1 MGAEIGSGAMGG
13 PEERT
18 KSLVF
23 HTSPLWRYQL
33 SARPICNADMTKVSG
48 MTNRHPGLDL
58 SVHAAR
64 LFISLV
70 HVDSV
75 KNQTGQHIWLF
86 QLKRGSSPV
95 QAAPASGA
103 AAFRTTDVPEL
114 PAKSAS
120 DDSLAPGVRRPGVV
134 TPPLPTKD
142 ASRAWD
148 VLGVNASHTPMACI
162 SPMARD
168 SRFVPLTCN
177 TSNTS
182 TGCDSSVGSKACMPS
197 HTRNTA
203 SLSHSSME
211 SETHHAR

>member
-1 MGAEIGSGAMGG
+1 MRKLAQG
-13 PEERT
+13 PWGVRRERA

-33 SARPICNADMTKVSG
+33 SSRPICNADMTKLSG
-48 MTNRHPGLDL
+48 KTNRHSGLDL

-64 LFISLV
+64 LLISVV
-70 HVDSV
+70 HVDSA
-75 KNQTGQHIWLF
+75 KIQTEQHIWLL

-103 AAFRTTDVPEL
+103 AAFRKTDVPEL

-120 DDSLAPGVRRPGVV
+120 DDSLATGVIRPAVV

-148 VLGVNASHTPMACI
+148 VLVVNASHTPVACI

-182 TGCDSSVGSKACMPS
+182 TGCDSSVGSKACMTS

-203 SLSHSSME
+203 SSSHSSME
-211 SETHHAR
+211 SETHHAC

>member
-1 MGAEIGSGAMGG
+1 MRKLAQG
-13 PEERT
+13 PWGVRRERT

-33 SARPICNADMTKVSG
+33 SSRPICNADMTKLSC
-48 MTNRHPGLDL
+48 MTNRHAGLDL

-64 LFISLV
+64 LLISV
-70 HVDSV
+70 VNVDSV
-75 KNQTGQHIWLF
+75 KIQAEQHIWLL
-86 QLKRGSSPV
+86 QLERGSSPV

-103 AAFRTTDVPEL
+103 AAFPASPVPEL

-120 DDSLAPGVRRPGVV
+120 DDSLATGVIHPAVAI
-134 TPPLPTKD
+134 PPMPAKVESQ
-142 ASRAWD
+142 ARD
-148 VLGVNASHTPMACI
+148 VLLVNASHATMARL

-168 SRFVPLTCN
+168 SRIAPLTCN
-177 TSNTS
+177 SPDPF
-182 TGCDSSVGSKACMPS
+182 TGCDSSLGSKACMTS

-203 SLSHSSME
+203 SSSHSSME

>member
-1 MGAEIGSGAMGG
+1 MS
-13 PEERT
+13 
-18 KSLVF
+18 S
-23 HTSPLWRYQL
+23 
-33 SARPICNADMTKVSG
+33 RPIGHAD
-48 MTNRHPGLDL
+48 TNELPFMANCHSDLDRSVLAVLLLL
-58 SVHAAR
+58 SV
-64 LFISLV
+64 V
-70 HVDSV
+70 HVDSP
-75 KNQTGQHIWLF
+75 KIQTEQHIWLL

-103 AAFRTTDVPEL
+103 AASRKTDVPEL

-120 DDSLAPGVRRPGVV
+120 DDSLATGVIRPAVV

-148 VLGVNASHTPMACI
+148 VLVLNASHTPVACI

-168 SRFVPLTCN
+168 SRFVPLACN

-182 TGCDSSVGSKACMPS
+182 TGCDSSVGSKACMTS

-203 SLSHSSME
+203 SSSHSSME